1 MSEKTRLNAEH
12 GYFCIEFLDLIEMR
26 DQVYLVIA
34 KSKYFNLH
42 CAKTPNLEKGALCT
56 DQEELVSVG
65 NDKKMLTSQLARRGI
80 MIIIPGCYLDQI
92 VVNFLRFVSHD

>member
-1 MSEKTRLNAEH
+1 MEVLRFCTLHYACHGSRANTSEKTRLNAEH

-65 NDKKMLTSQLARRGI
+65 NDKKMAS
-80 MIIIPGCYLDQI
+80 
-92 VVNFLRFVSHD
+92 S